1 MRRNYLLWPC
11 LSLLTFILYDV
22 VWMLVDFQNTGYSFD
37 SKWLDLVHNLTFSLF
52 FSGIS
57 LWIGDLFVRHFY
69 HGKTYKFVFV
79 VGFVLVFLNIF
90 FALVVEQLTTLI
102 FDKRQTFERVWESAY
117 SFGLI
122 SSLSTLIYITY
133 AYHKRIIKD
142 NEEKISLKLR
152 NLKMQ
157 LDPHFL
163 FNSLSVL
170 SGLISLDPVLAERFT
185 IRLARIYRSFTKSI
199 DCEYL
204 HLEESLALAT
214 DYMELMKV
222 RFPFVSLKIKPFQF
236 GYNEHLVSLS
246 LQIILENAVKHNMSS
261 AEHPIVVEIDRCKDM
276 LVISN
281 NRTRTER
288 RESEN
293 IPSLGLGL
301 SNLKDR
307 TRLLCGKD
315 LMVINDD
322 IHFEVKI
329 PIIVREAYE
338 KNIDH

>member
-1 MRRNYLLWPC
+1 MRRHFLLWLA

-22 VWMLVDFQNTGYSFD
+22 VWMLVDFQNIGYSFD
-37 SKWLDLVHNLTFSLF
+37 DKWLDLVNNLTFSLF

-69 HGKTYKFVFV
+69 HDKTYKFVFA
-79 VGFVLVFLNIF
+79 VGFVLVFLNIL
-90 FALVVEQLTTLI
+90 FALIVEQCTTLL

-122 SSLSTLIYITY
+122 SSLSTLIYITH

-142 NEEKISLKLR
+142 NEEKVSLKLR

-199 DCEYL
+199 DREYL
-204 HLEESLALAT
+204 HLEEALALAA

-236 GYNEHLVSLS
+236 EHNEYLISLS

-261 AEHPIVVEIDRCKDM
+261 AEHPIIVEIDRCKDM

-281 NRTRTER
+281 NLTHTER
-288 RESEN
+288 HDSD
-293 IPSLGLGL
+293 IVPSLKLGL

-315 LMVINDD
+315 LIVIKDD
-322 IHFEVKI
+322 LHFEVRI
-329 PIIVREAYE
+329 PIIERELHE